1 MLLTN
6 QNEYQGN
13 NYLEINYCDGSVKC
27 VNKCII
33 SSPLYVSLT
42 LSNHQNRSLVHTF

>member
-13 NYLEINYCDGSVKC
+13 NYLEINYYCDGSVKC

-33 SSPLYVSLT
+33 SSPLYVITHLI
-42 LSNHQNRSLVHTF
+42 